1 MRGDGQSGQA
11 SVEHVALVVV
21 IALVLVVAGAV
32 AGAPSIVNAVHS
44 GVRRAICVA
53 GGDTCAPFHVAQP
66 CTVARRQDLHDTG
79 VSVLLVRIGGSETLV
94 VERRSDGSVAVTA
107 YLDNEVG
114 LGGSIG
120 GRLSLGRRAKG
131 DRELAGEEG
140 GGIGLDVSAGVEGR
154 LRGGVGQTWVFPSAT
169 AAEGLIRRLR
179 DAYGKGRGDRARAR
193 REAPPPDVERVR
205 IGVDGSVTGE
215 VSGPLK
221 LDLSA
226 TGFAGVHGEGAR
238 DRRTGETTITVALP
252 GSVAG
257 ALAGPLRLRADG
269 AVRVDPSATVI
280 LGRDGRA
287 RELRLAGRLTTRDG
301 TRAREL
307 ALRVDLTRPTVR
319 EEVEGMV
326 GGLTRGRPG
335 EAVAAARRLGRWAV
349 DDGWIDEREYRTAE
363 VTSGVDSE
371 LGLGLKLGLKDQEI
385 RSTARLVGARSRPP
399 GGLWES
405 RTDCL
410 AAR

>member
-1 MRGDGQSGQA
+1 MSRDGQRGQA

-21 IALVLVVAGAV
+21 VAVVLVVAGAV

-44 GVRRAICVA
+44 GIRRAICVA
-53 GGDTCAPFHVAQP
+53 GGDTCAPFHLARP

-94 VERRSDGSVAVTA
+94 VERRSDGSVAVTS
-107 YLDNEVG
+107 YLDNEAG
-114 LGGSIG
+114 LGGSVG
-120 GRLSLGRRAKG
+120 ARLSLGRRTRG
-131 DRELAGEEG
+131 DRALAGDEG
-140 GGIGLDVSAGVEGR
+140 GGIGVDVSAGVEGR
-154 LRGGVGQTWVFPSAT
+154 LRGGVGQTWEFPDAR

-179 DAYGKGRGDRARAR
+179 DAYGEGRAERAAAR
-193 REAPPPDVERVR
+193 RAVRAPDVERVR
-205 IGVDGSVTGE
+205 VGVDGTVTGE
-215 VSGPLK
+215 ISGPLG
-221 LDLSA
+221 LDLA
-226 TGFAGVHGEGAR
+226 GTAFAGLHGEGAR
-238 DRRTGETTITVALP
+238 DRRTGETTVTVALP
-252 GSVAG
+252 GSVA
-257 ALAGPLRLRADG
+257 AELDGPLRLRADG
-269 AVRVDPSATVI
+269 AVRVDPSATIV

-326 GGLTRGRPG
+326 RGLTAGRPG
-335 EAVAAARRLGRWAV
+335 EAAAAARRLGRWAV
-349 DDGWIDEREYRTAE
+349 DDGWVDEREYRTAE
-363 VTSGVDSE
+363 ATDGVDAE